1 MDKHSLKIKI
11 AVLAYFEKD
20 GKVLL
25 QKRKNTG
32 WRDGWDGV
40 VAGHV
45 DCDRQFFYFIV
56 KKWKGTPTN
65 TEPEKCDGIE
75 WFDKNSLP
83 ENLIPVVKYGMDKML
98 TGEKYSEFGWEEGYT
113 ERS

>member
-32 WRDGWDGV
+32 WRDGWYGL

-45 DCDRQFFYFIV
+45 DEAEPYKLALCREIKEEAGVDVLEEDLEFSHFLSIPLS
-56 KKWKGTPTN
+56 KNGTVNRSTWSPTN
-65 TEPEKCDGIE
+65 VSSWPGSINCPFLKI
-75 WFDKNSLP
+75 
-83 ENLIPVVKYGMDKML
+83 
-98 TGEKYSEFGWEEGYT
+98 
-113 ERS
+113 